1 MKTQRFG
8 KHKVT
13 YYETISELPITRY
26 HIYNKMLLVDSGI
39 GSTIADFD
47 NHLDRLMA
55 FLHRKEIENAYKE
68 IDNIRQN
75 VFLIQSALSPKH
87 LAFAAII
94 KEIDGVER
102 NDLTDDGLK
111 ETLSMIGDSPLGEA
125 DAAMESA
132 KKKIEEE
139 LELYFPTL
147 FGDSSVKEMY
157 DLMLKRT
164 KLVLNG
170 IIEKTDKSE
179 EIKDVTEEL
188 LIYTKPKDFT
198 SEKSVELA
206 ADRQFERICVMISE
220 SLHTNPK
227 AYSVMEF
234 YTAFDYLKEKSRR
247 ANMKQTKNR

>member
-13 YYETISELPITRY
+13 YYETINELPITRF
-26 HIYNKMLLVDSGI
+26 HVYNKMLLVDSGI

-47 NHLDRLMA
+47 NHLDRIVA
-55 FLHRKEIENAYKE
+55 FLHRNETESVYKE

-94 KEIDGVER
+94 KEIDGIER
-102 NDLTDDGLK
+102 DDLTDDGLK
-111 ETLSMIGDSPLGEA
+111 ATLAMIGDSSIGEA
-125 DAAMESA
+125 DDIMSSA

-139 LELYFPTL
+139 LELYFPHL
-147 FGDSSVKEMY
+147 FADSSVKEMY

-164 KLVLNG
+164 KLVLYG
-170 IIEKTDKSE
+170 IIDNTDNKE
-179 EIKDVTEEL
+179 EIKDITEEL
-188 LIYTKPKDFT
+188 ITYTKPKDFT
-198 SEKSVELA
+198 SENGIELA
-206 ADRQFERICVMISE
+206 ADKQFERICVMLSE

-227 AYSVMEF
+227 TYTVMEF
-234 YTAFDYLKEKSRR
+234 YTAFDYLKEKSKR
-247 ANMKQTKNR
+247 ASLKQSKNR